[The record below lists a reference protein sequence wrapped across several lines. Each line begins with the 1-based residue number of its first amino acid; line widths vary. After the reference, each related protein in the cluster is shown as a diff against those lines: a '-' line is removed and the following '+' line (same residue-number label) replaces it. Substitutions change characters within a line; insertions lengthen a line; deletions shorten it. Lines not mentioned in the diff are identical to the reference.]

1 MEIAILIISLLVLGV
16 LVFLIYT
23 INKNKQNINV
33 DDVKRSLVE
42 EIQKQKIEELKEK
55 NVSDAQS
62 VKRLAEFEN
71 SILDRMI
78 NTFDTIQIKLDQ
90 RLNQMDT
97 KVTDSMTKGFTQT
110 NETYNNLIER
120 LAKIDEA
127 QNNIS
132 SLSSDVISL
141 RNVLDNNQN
150 RGKFGEFTL
159 ERILFSVFGDAKNGV
174 YALQYVMKDCNM
186 SERPDAVVFLPE
198 PQNMICID
206 SKFPYQDYKRLI
218 ETKDEAYKKEFAAA
232 VKIHINDISR
242 KYVIEGKTAASALMF
257 VPSDAIFGFI
267 NGELYELVEY
277 ARKKHVVIVSPSTLQ
292 PILATINMVQ
302 IDDARN
308 KNVTYIIEQLKKLNL
323 DFQKFMN
330 DWSRFSKNLSQT
342 INVKDEFDNRVNQ
355 IIKKFERI
363 EKVNSVNEQEEN

>member
-1 MEIAILIISLLVLGV
+1 MEIVILIISLLVLGAIIC
-16 LVFLIYT
+16 LIC
-23 INKNKQNINV
+23 IVQKNKTSINV
-33 DDVKRSLVE
+33 DEMRRSLVE
-42 EIQKQKIEELKEK
+42 EMQKQKIEELKEK
-55 NVSDAQS
+55 NLSDTQS
-62 VKRLAEFEN
+62 VERLAKFEN
-71 SILDRMI
+71 SILDRMT
-78 NTFDTIQIKLDQ
+78 NTFDSIQIKLDQ
-90 RLNQMDT
+90 RLNQMDS
-97 KVTDSMTKGFTQT
+97 KVTDSVTKGFTQT

-174 YALQYVMKDCNM
+174 YATQYVLKDLEL
-186 SERPDAVVFLPE
+186 SERPDAVVFLPA
-198 PQNMICID
+198 PQNLICID

-218 ETKDEAYKKEFAAA
+218 ETKDETYKKEFAAA

-242 KYVIEGKTAASALMF
+242 KYIIEGKTAAFALMF

-308 KNVTYIIEQLKKLNL
+308 KNVTYIIEQLKKLNV

-355 IIKKFERI
+355 IVKKFERI